1 MIKENTEVIVVGG
14 GVIGVSLAYGMVKN
28 GAKVILID
36 KVDNRLTASRGNFGL
51 VWVQGKGKGMPRYV
65 EWSIEA
71 TEKWPEFAENLETES
86 GFNLNYEKT
95 GGLDICLGEEE
106 HEERVNFIEE
116 MSQASSSGSYDC
128 EMISIKEL
136 QGMIPEIKLG
146 KEVSGASFCSHDG
159 CVNPLN
165 LLKAMSSSFQE
176 NGGGYRPEQFVQKI
190 EYSSNGFKIETET
203 HSFNA
208 KKLVLA
214 CGLMTTKLASMVGM
228 KVPVIAERGQIIVT
242 ESTSRVFNYPTAG
255 IRQNYDGSFMLGA
268 SHEAVGY
275 NIETS
280 YEVLQN
286 IAKRAI
292 QILPSLKNLQMI
304 RSWAALRV
312 LTPDKMPVYL
322 ESDQYPGAYA
332 ITSHSGVSLASL
344 HSSNLV
350 EWILEERIPP
360 GFTAF
365 HPKRFNVQEAI

>member
-1 MIKENTEVIVVGG
+1 
-14 GVIGVSLAYGMVKN
+14 
-28 GAKVILID
+28 
-36 KVDNRLTASRGNFGL
+36 
-51 VWVQGKGKGMPRYV
+51 MPRYV

>member
-1 MIKENTEVIVVGG
+1 MIKENAEVVVVGG
-14 GVIGVSLAYGMVKN
+14 GVIGVSLAYGMVKK

-51 VWVQGKGKGMPRYV
+51 VWFQGKGKGMPRYV
-65 EWSIEA
+65 EWCIEA
-71 TEKWPEFAENLETES
+71 IERWPEFAENLETET

>member
-1 MIKENTEVIVVGG
+1 MIKENAEVVVVGG
-14 GVIGVSLAYGMVKN
+14 GVIGVSLAYGMVKK

-51 VWVQGKGKGMPRYV
+51 VWFQGKGKGMPRYV
-65 EWSIEA
+65 EWCIEA
-71 TEKWPEFAENLETES
+71 IERWPEFAGNLETET

-95 GGLDICLGEEE
+95 GGLEICLGEEE
-106 HEERVNFIEE
+106 YQERVNFIEE
-116 MSQASSSGSYDC
+116 MSQASRSGRYDC
-128 EMISIKEL
+128 EMISRKEL
-136 QGMIPEIKLG
+136 QGMLPKIKLG

-165 LLKAMSSSFQE
+165 LLKAMNTSFQQK
-176 NGGGYRPEQFVQKI
+176 GGGYRPEQSVQKI
-190 EYSSNGFKIETET
+190 ECSSNDFKIETGT

-208 KKLVLA
+208 QKLVIA
-214 CGLMTTKLASMVGM
+214 CGLMTTKLARMVGM
-228 KVPVIAERGQIIVT
+228 KVPVIPERGQILVT
-242 ESTSRVFNYPTAG
+242 ERTSRVFNYPTAE
-255 IRQNYDGSFMLGA
+255 IRQNYDGSFMLGS

-292 QILPSLKNLQMI
+292 RILPSLKNLQLI

-312 LTPDKMPVYL
+312 LTPDQKPVYL
-322 ESDQYPGAYA
+322 ESDQYPGAHA
-332 ITSHSGVSLASL
+332 ITSHSGVSLASI
-344 HSSNLV
+344 HSSILV
-350 EWILEERIPP
+350 EWILEERIPL

>member
-1 MIKENTEVIVVGG
+1 MIKENAEVVVVGG

-95 GGLDICLGEEE
+95 GGLNICLGEEE
-106 HEERVNFIEE
+106 HQERVNLIEE

-242 ESTSRVFNYPTAG
+242 ESTSRVFNYPTAE
-255 IRQNYDGSFMLGA
+255 IRQNYDGSFMLGT

-292 QILPSLKNLQMI
+292 QILPNLKNLQMI

>member
-275 NIETS
+275 NIDTS

>member
-136 QGMIPEIKLG
+136 QGMLPKIKLG

>member
-1 MIKENTEVIVVGG
+1 MINENAEVVVVGG

-71 TEKWPEFAENLETES
+71 TEKWPEFAENLENES

-95 GGLDICLGEEE
+95 GGLEICLGEEE
-106 HEERVNFIEE
+106 HQERVNFIEE
-116 MSQASSSGSYDC
+116 MSQASSSGRYDC
-128 EMISIKEL
+128 EMISLKEL

-165 LLKAMSSSFQE
+165 LLKAMSSSFQK
-176 NGGGYRPEQFVQKI
+176 NGGDYRPEQLVQKI
-190 EYSSNGFKIETET
+190 EYSSNGFKIETGT

-208 KKLVLA
+208 KKIVLA
-214 CGLMTTKLASMVGM
+214 CGLMTTKLANMVGM
-228 KVPVIAERGQIIVT
+228 KVPVIAERGQILVT
-242 ESTSRVFNYPTAG
+242 ESTSRVFNYPTGG
-255 IRQNYDGSFMLGA
+255 IRQNYDGSFMLGG
-268 SHEAVGY
+268 SQEAVSN

-292 QILPSLKNLQMI
+292 RILPNLKNLQMI

-332 ITSHSGVSLASL
+332 ITSHSGVSLASI

-350 EWILEERIPP
+350 DWILEEKIPL
-360 GFTAF
+360 GFSSF
-365 HPKRFNVQEAI
+365 HPQRFNVQEAI

>member
-1 MIKENTEVIVVGG
+1 MINENAEVVVVGG

-71 TEKWPEFAENLETES
+71 TEKWPEFAENLENES

-95 GGLDICLGEEE
+95 GGLEICLGEEE
-106 HEERVNFIEE
+106 HQERVNFIEE
-116 MSQASSSGSYDC
+116 MSQASSSGRYDC
-128 EMISIKEL
+128 EMISLKEL

-176 NGGGYRPEQFVQKI
+176 NGGDYRPEQLVQKI
-190 EYSSNGFKIETET
+190 EYSSNGFKIKTGT

-208 KKLVLA
+208 KKIVLA
-214 CGLMTTKLASMVGM
+214 CGLMTTKLANMVGM
-228 KVPVIAERGQIIVT
+228 KVPVIAERGQILVT
-242 ESTSRVFNYPTAG
+242 ESTSRVFNYPTGG
-255 IRQNYDGSFMLGA
+255 IRQNYDGSFMLGG
-268 SHEAVGY
+268 SQEAVSN

-292 QILPSLKNLQMI
+292 RILPNLKNLQMI

-332 ITSHSGVSLASL
+332 ITSHSGVSLASI

-350 EWILEERIPP
+350 DWILEEKIPL
-360 GFTAF
+360 GFSSF
-365 HPKRFNVQEAI
+365 HPQRFNVQEAI

>member
-51 VWVQGKGKGMPRYV
+51 VWFQGKGKGMPRYV

>member
-165 LLKAMSSSFQE
+165 LLKAMNTSFQQK
-176 NGGGYRPEQFVQKI
+176 GGGYRPEQSVQKI

-242 ESTSRVFNYPTAG
+242 ESTSRVINYPTAG

>member
-159 CVNPLN
+159 CVNPLD

-190 EYSSNGFKIETET
+190 ECSSNGFKIETET

-292 QILPSLKNLQMI
+292 RILPNLKNLQMI

>member
-1 MIKENTEVIVVGG
+1 MIKENAEVVVVGA
-14 GVIGVSLAYGMVKN
+14 GVIGVSLAYGLVKN

-36 KVDNRLTASRGNFGL
+36 KVDNRLTSSRGNFGL

-65 EWSIEA
+65 EWCIEA
-71 TEKWPEFAENLETES
+71 IEKWPEFAENLETES
-86 GFNLNYEKT
+86 GFDLNYEKT
-95 GGLDICLGEEE
+95 GGLEICLGEQE
-106 HEERVNFIEE
+106 HQERVNFIEE
-116 MSQASSSGSYDC
+116 MSQESSSGRYDC

-146 KEVSGASFCSHDG
+146 KEVRGASFCSYDG

-165 LLKAMSSSFQE
+165 LLKAMNSSFQQK
-176 NGGGYRPEQFVQKI
+176 GGGYRPEQSVQKI
-190 EYSSNGFKIETET
+190 ECSSNDFKIETGT

-255 IRQNYDGSFMLGA
+255 IRQNFDGSFMLGT
-268 SHEAVGY
+268 SHESVGY

-292 QILPSLKNLQMI
+292 RILPNLKNLQMI

-350 EWILEERIPP
+350 EWILEERIPL
-360 GFTAF
+360 GFSAF
-365 HPKRFNVQEAI
+365 HPQRFNVQEAI